1 VPSTGN
7 TWDSGAVSKTFTVF
21 GTTSGVL
28 IPKLNLCSVKRLEDQ
43 QVFGSK
49 QIKGSKQVL
58 TDTIQI
64 DSLDKYNRGS
74 AKDCE
79 GFAIYSR
86 VPSVLY
92 CITGSAKHGE
102 GFANLYITTS
112 ESQVC
117 FTLHICISILF

>member
-1 VPSTGN
+1 MLGTTSDAVKHTWDSGVDSKTFTVFGTTSHAVKH

-64 DSLDKYNRGS
+64 DSLDKYNRV
-74 AKDCE
+74 E
-79 GFAIYSR
+79 
-86 VPSVLY
+86 
-92 CITGSAKHGE
+92 KH
-102 GFANLYITTS
+102 I
-112 ESQVC
+112 
-117 FTLHICISILF
+117 